1 MSLNLYNLLLQM
13 TKPATDGWA
22 GQNDIDGILRPT
34 VPFVGQVIGK
44 DVFRT
49 LLSVVTQTS
58 QL

>member
-1 MSLNLYNLLLQM
+1 MPLNLYNLFLQM
-13 TKPATDGWA
+13 TKLAIDGWA

-34 VPFVGQVIGK
+34 VPFVGQAKGK